1 MPESETSALQ
11 VEIEEDP
18 PRGRFKLVDDAGQ
31 MLAWARET
39 GTSIMSTCPFANAM
53 FERNPDTHDVL
64 A

>member
-1 MPESETSALQ
+1 MPENQTPTLR

-18 PRGRFKLVDDAGQ
+18 PRGRFKLV
-31 MLAWARET
+31 
-39 GTSIMSTCPFANAM
+39 N